1 MTKARK
7 FRATITSNRL
17 LRVPDDAPTGPVV
30 VTIESSPSEA
40 PLDEDRAV
48 RRANRARLAGE
59 LEGKIWIADDAFAP
73 LTEEEL
79 EEWYRPLDPD
89 P

>member
-1 MTKARK
+1 MTQARK
-7 FRATITSNRL
+7 FRTTIDSSRL
-17 LRVPDDAPTGPVV
+17 VRVPDDAPTGPVL
-30 VTIESSPSEA
+30 VTIESSPSET
-40 PLDEDRAV
+40 PLDEDRAA

-79 EEWYRPLDPD
+79 EEWYRPLDLD

>member
-1 MTKARK
+1 MTQARK
-7 FRATITSNRL
+7 FRTTILPDRL
-17 LRVPDDAPTGPVV
+17 IHLPKDIPTGPVL
-30 VTIESSPSEA
+30 VTIEPSDDVAE
-40 PLDEDRAV
+40 LDEERAA

-73 LTEEEL
+73 LSDEEL
-79 EEWYRPLDPD
+79 EEWYRPLEPE